1 MGESPDRVGEILP
14 CFLMLRGA
22 VLGTVS
28 ALLSNA
34 HPFQLLPMKPQAG
47 LLFEPK
53 ISPYGA
59 TVFFFFRGFSR
70 DCLVGVFFF
79 FF

>member
-1 MGESPDRVGEILP
+1 MCLQEHQVAAREPFPTGESPNRAGEILP

-59 TVFFFFRGFSR
+59 TVFFF
-70 DCLVGVFFF
+70 
-79 FF
+79 